1 MNDTTLLLACVL
13 FLLLTICLGLLRVV
27 KGPTAADRMLTA
39 QLFGTS
45 GVGIFLLLAEVSN
58 HPTLRHIALVYAM
71 LAAVAVITF
80 VRRYRGAEA
89 TTTFRAAKTAPGKT
103 ETIKTASLNTEKKA

>member
-1 MNDTTLLLACVL
+1 MNDTALLLACAL
-13 FLLLTICLGLLRVV
+13 FLLLTVCLGLIRVV

-45 GVGIFLLLAEVSN
+45 GVGIFLLLAEVFD
-58 HPTLRHIALVYAM
+58 HPTLRHIALVYAL

-80 VRRYRGAEA
+80 VRRYRVDEIRPA
-89 TTTFRAAKTAPGKT
+89 TKPT
-103 ETIKTASLNTEKKA
+103 EETGEPESWS